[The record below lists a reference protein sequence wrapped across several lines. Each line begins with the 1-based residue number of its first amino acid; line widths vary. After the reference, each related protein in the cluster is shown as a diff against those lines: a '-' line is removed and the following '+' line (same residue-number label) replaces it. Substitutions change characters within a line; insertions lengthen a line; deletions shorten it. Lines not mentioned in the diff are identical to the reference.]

1 MILGYL
7 IAGIALLVLF
17 VLYKIFICNH
27 FMMIRGVTW
36 NLCMIIIPAVLII
49 GGVIC
54 IFLGIKGA
62 CC

>member
-7 IAGIALLVLF
+7 ITGIVLLVLF
-17 VLYKIFICNH
+17 VLYKIFICSH
-27 FMMIRGVTW
+27 FMAIRGVTW

-49 GGVIC
+49 GGVVC